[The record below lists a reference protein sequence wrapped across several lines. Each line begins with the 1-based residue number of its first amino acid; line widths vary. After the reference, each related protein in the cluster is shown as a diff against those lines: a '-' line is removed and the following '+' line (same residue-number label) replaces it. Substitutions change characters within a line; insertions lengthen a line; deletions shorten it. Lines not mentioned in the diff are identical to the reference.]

1 MIHVALISMTMIQN
15 YKLLSWYRVLDNM
28 LKHIYAEKVIIVSRF
43 VRAKGYANAATLLGK
58 DIGKMQMDKFRT
70 IISNKL
76 FKEWIVKQKSLLES
90 ILIKDNVHVELLI
103 HVKWDVQNVK
113 VYANYKKAMR
123 MSINRDIEINNIWYL
138 LQKLTRIN

>member
-1 MIHVALISMTMIQN
+1 
-15 YKLLSWYRVLDNM
+15 M

-76 FKEWIVKQKSLLES
+76 FKE
-90 ILIKDNVHVELLI
+90 
-103 HVKWDVQNVK
+103 
-113 VYANYKKAMR
+113 
-123 MSINRDIEINNIWYL
+123 
-138 LQKLTRIN
+138 